1 MVFEFRSFFLFFT
14 LAPSAH
20 CYGFIQLNCAFVRQ
34 WLQNHTWF
42 FKFETL
48 FDHLL

>member
-1 MVFEFRSFFLFFT
+1 M
-14 LAPSAH
+14 
-20 CYGFIQLNCAFVRQ
+20 IRQ
-34 WLQNHTWF
+34 WLQNHPWI